1 MKEKLSP
8 RQRLINMMYLVL
20 LALLALNIQVDF
32 IDAFFDLSSSIERT
46 VKKID
51 IEKEQRIQS
60 ISSAYALDSVTY
72 ADTYEKSIITEKIAD
87 NATDFIDS
95 LRAYLIKRTGGFNEY
110 GYPVNSIDPRIS
122 DNVFIQRRGARRLK
136 ELLQLSKHNF
146 IQLLPLD
153 KRYLLQ
159 DIYEASDYITNSRGI
174 SLSWEEYHFNNL
186 ALGGSLA
193 LLSRFKNDIKI
204 MESVILS
211 YYLNEIY
218 GELTTFIIS
227 SNQDSLNI
235 EMGVVNPETFKIG
248 DDIKIKIQLP
258 KFQEIN
264 KTNIVLLDKDNIEV
278 KEVKADNDKNEVA
291 LKAIRPGKYK
301 VKADVLNIENKVVN
315 SIEKEFEILDI
326 NPDKV
331 RYIVIDE
338 LIKSSFHNVLYLGV
352 KNRIEVKH
360 PNFNTSELL
369 LKTNNGRLKRKVD
382 YYTLL
387 PERAGHTVL
396 ALYHKGAKVAE
407 RIFVVKTL
415 PEPKPL
421 LSNSVNNTIS
431 KKLFKIQTALS
442 VEVSGF
448 EFPEA
453 YQIQNFTMLRL
464 NAEGEQVF
472 KAVNKTAFFS
482 GKTLHQVRSAS
493 INETFIFTDIL
504 VKSSD
509 GISRNISSLVLKI
522 K

>member
-60 ISSAYALDSVTY
+60 ISNAYELDSITY
-72 ADTYEKSIITEKIAD
+72 NDTYQKSILAEKIAD
-87 NATDFIDS
+87 NATNFIDS
-95 LRAYLIKRTGGFNEY
+95 LRGYLIKRTGGFNEY
-110 GYPVNSIDPRIS
+110 GYPVNSIDTRIS

-136 ELLQLSKHNF
+136 ELLRVSKSNF
-146 IQLLPLD
+146 IQLLPSD

-159 DIYEASDYITNSRGI
+159 DIYEASDYIINSRGI
-174 SLSWEEYHFNNL
+174 KLTWEEYHFNNL

-227 SNQDSLNI
+227 SNQDSLTI
-235 EMGVVNPETFKIG
+235 EMGVISPETFKIG

-258 KFQEIN
+258 KIQKIN
-264 KTNIVLLDKDNIEV
+264 KTNIVLLDKNNVVV
-278 KEVKADNDKNEVA
+278 KDVKIDRDKNELD
-291 LKAIRPGKYK
+291 LKAEKAGKYL
-301 VKADVLNIENKVVN
+301 VKADVLNAENEIIS
-315 SIEKEFEILDI
+315 SIKKEFEILDI
-326 NPDKV
+326 NPEKV
-331 RYIVIDE
+331 RYIVIDQ
-338 LIKSSFHNVLYLGV
+338 LIKSSFQNILYLGV
-352 KNRIEVKH
+352 KNKIEVKH
-360 PNFNTSELL
+360 PSFNTNELV
-369 LKTNNGRLKRKVD
+369 LKTNNGRVKRKAD

-396 ALYHKGAKVAE
+396 ELRHKGKKLAE
-407 RIFVVKTL
+407 RVFVVKTL

-421 LSNSVNNTIS
+421 INNSANNTIS
-431 KKLFKIQTALS
+431 EKLFKIQTSLL
-442 VEVSGF
+442 VEVTGF

-453 YQIQNFTMLRL
+453 YQIKSFRMIRL
-464 NAEGEQVF
+464 NSAGKEIF
-472 KAVNKTAFFS
+472 KAVNKTAFFR
-482 GKTLHQVRSAS
+482 GNILEQVRGALA
-493 INETFIFTDIL
+493 NETFIFTDIL

>member
-1 MKEKLSP
+1 MISP
-8 RQRLINMMYLVL
+8 RQKLINMMYLVL

-32 IDAFFDLSSSIERT
+32 IDAFFDISSSIERT
-46 VKKID
+46 VKKIN

-60 ISSAYALDSVTY
+60 ISSAYELDSITY
-72 ADTYEKSIITEKIAD
+72 EDTYQKSILTVKIAD
-87 NATDFIDS
+87 NATHFIDS
-95 LRAYLIKRTGGFNEY
+95 LRDFLIIRTGGFNEY
-110 GYPVNSIDPRIS
+110 GYPVNSIDTRIA
-122 DNVFIQRRGARRLK
+122 DNVFIQRRGAKRLK
-136 ELLQLSKHNF
+136 ELLQVSKKNF
-146 IQLLPLD
+146 IQILPIE

-159 DIYEASDYITNSRGI
+159 DIYEASDYIINSRGI
-174 SLSWEEYHFNNL
+174 KLSWEEYHFNNL

-227 SNQDSLNI
+227 SSQDSLNI
-235 EMGVVNPETFKIG
+235 EMGVINPETFKIG

-258 KFQEIN
+258 KFKEIS
-264 KTNIVLLDKDNIEV
+264 KTNIVLFDKDNIKV
-278 KEVKADNDKNEVA
+278 KDVKIDIEKNEVY

-301 VKADVLNIENKVVN
+301 VKADVLNSENKVVN
-315 SIEKEFEILDI
+315 SVEKEFEILDI
-326 NPDKV
+326 SPDHG
-331 RYIVIDE
+331 RYIVIDQ
-338 LIKSSFHNVLYLGV
+338 LIKSSFQNVLYLGV
-352 KNRIEVKH
+352 KNKIEVKH
-360 PNFNTSELL
+360 PNFNTAELV
-369 LKTNNGRLKRKVD
+369 LKTNNGRLKRKTD

-396 ALYHKGAKVAE
+396 SLYHKGAKLAE
-407 RIFVVKTL
+407 RLFVIKTL
-415 PEPKPL
+415 PDPKPIIN
-421 LSNSVNNTIS
+421 NSVNNSIS
-431 KKLFKIQTALS
+431 KKLFKIQTSLS

-453 YQIQNFTMLRL
+453 YQIQNFTILRL
-464 NAEGEQVF
+464 NSKGKQVF
-472 KAVNKTAFFS
+472 KGVNKTAFFS
-482 GKTLHQVRSAS
+482 GKTLHQVRGAL
-493 INETFIFTDIL
+493 INETFIFTDIF